1 VKYQRAAARVQQL
14 EERIVFLQVI
24 SLIGAALILVAF
36 ACSQAGKMD
45 RKDASY
51 NLFNLVGSGL
61 LAWVAIVNRQAGFII
76 LETVWALLSIK
87 PLFATRASRP
97 AA

>member
-1 VKYQRAAARVQQL
+1 MKYQRVAARVQQL

-24 SLIGAALILVAF
+24 SLIGAALILIAF

-45 RKDASY
+45 RQDFWY
-51 NLFNLVGSGL
+51 NLLNLFGSGL

-87 PLFATRASRP
+87 PLFAGRTARV
-97 AA
+97 